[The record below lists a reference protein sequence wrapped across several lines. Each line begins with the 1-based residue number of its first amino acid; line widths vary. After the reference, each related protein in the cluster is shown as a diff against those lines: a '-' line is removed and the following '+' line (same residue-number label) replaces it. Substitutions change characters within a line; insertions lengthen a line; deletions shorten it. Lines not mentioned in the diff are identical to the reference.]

1 MFFGG
6 NPFEHMHGGGGGG
19 GMPGGRRGGPREEVD
34 TTSYYEALGVEKTAT
49 AAEIKK
55 AFRKLAMK
63 KHPDRGGNKEEFQ
76 ALQSAAEVLMDP
88 EKRELYDKFGKEG
101 AEQGGGGG
109 GGGDD
114 IFSQLFGGGRGGR
127 RGPQGPPK
135 GENITHPLKCSLEDL
150 YNGKTVKLAINRE
163 VQVDPS
169 EKARQCSTCNG
180 QGAVMRMRQLGPGM
194 IQQFQTAC
202 PQCKG
207 KGHSVRM
214 KKERKILEVCI
225 EKGMKHGS
233 KIKFMG
239 EADQMPGQLPG
250 DVVFVVQQKEHDVF
264 KRKAH
269 HLIMEHKVTLAE
281 ALTGLEIVVKH
292 LDGREL
298 LIKTKPG
305 QVITPGTLKRVA
317 SEGMPMHGNPF
328 VKGNLIVA
336 FDVQFP
342 KEGTLSADACKAL
355 RAALPTVPPTPATDD
370 ADEYDLDNFSP
381 EMLKAD
387 LEQNRSAYDSDDE
400 EEGGRGGGQ
409 GVQCQQS

>member
-6 NPFEHMHGGGGGG
+6 NPFEHMGGG
-19 GMPGGRRGGPREEVD
+19 GMGGRGGPREEID
-34 TTSYYEALGVEKTAT
+34 NTSYYEALGVSKNASSG
-49 AAEIKK
+49 EIKK

-63 KHPDRGGNKEEFQ
+63 KHPDRGGDKEEFQ
-76 ALQSAAEVLMDP
+76 ALQIAHEVLSDP
-88 EKRELYDKFGKEG
+88 EKRERYDKFGKEG
-101 AEQGGGGG
+101 LEGGGGG

-114 IFSQLFGGGRGGR
+114 IFSQLFGGGRGR
-127 RGPQGPPK
+127 RGPQGPQK

-169 EKARQCSTCNG
+169 EDAKVCSQCNG
-180 QGAVMRMRQLGPGM
+180 QGVVMRMRQIGPGM
-194 IQQFQTAC
+194 IQQIQTKCPAC
-202 PQCKG
+202 NG
-207 KGHSVRM
+207 KGHTVRM
-214 KKERKILEVCI
+214 KKERKILEVTI
-225 EKGMKHGS
+225 EKGMKNGS
-233 KIKFMG
+233 KIKFHG
-239 EADQMPGQLPG
+239 EADQQPGQLPG
-250 DVVFVVQQKEHDVF
+250 DVIFVVQQKEHDVF

-281 ALTGLEIVVKH
+281 ALTGLEVTVKH

-298 LIKTKPG
+298 LVRTKPG
-305 QVITPGTLKRVA
+305 QVLKPGTLKRVA
-317 SEGMPMHGNPF
+317 NEGMPMHGNPF

-336 FDVQFP
+336 FDVDFP
-342 KEGTLSADACKAL
+342 EDGQLSQAQCKML
-355 RAALPTVPPTPATDD
+355 RDALPDIPPTPAQDD
-370 ADEYDLDNFSP
+370 PEEYLLDNFSP

-400 EEGGRGGGQ
+400 EEGGGGR

>member
-6 NPFEHMHGGGGGG
+6 NPFEHMGGGGG
-19 GMPGGRRGGPREEVD
+19 GMPGGGRGRREEVD
-34 TTSYYEALGVEKTAT
+34 NTSYYKALGVEKDAS

-76 ALQSAAEVLMDP
+76 VLQTAHEVLSDP
-88 EKRELYDKFGKEG
+88 EKRDLYDRFGEEG
-101 AEQGGGGG
+101 VQQGGGGGG

-114 IFSQLFGGGRGGR
+114 IFSQLFGGRGGGR
-127 RGPQGPPK
+127 RGPQGPQK

-163 VQVDPS
+163 VQVDKS
-169 EKARQCSTCNG
+169 EKATVCSTCNG
-180 QGAVMRMRQLGPGM
+180 QGVVMRMRQIGPGM
-194 IQQFQTAC
+194 IQQFQTKC
-202 PQCKG
+202 PDCNG
-207 KGHSVRM
+207 KGHTVRM
-214 KKERKILEVCI
+214 KKERKILEVTI

-233 KIKFMG
+233 KIKFHG
-239 EADQMPGQLPG
+239 EADQQPGQLPG
-250 DVVFVVQQKEHDVF
+250 DVIFVVQQKEHDVF

-269 HLIMEHKVTLAE
+269 HLIMEHKITLAE
-281 ALTGLEIVVKH
+281 ALTGFEIAVTH

-298 LIKTKPG
+298 LVSSKPG
-305 QVITPGTLKRVA
+305 QVLKPGMLKRVA

-342 KEGTLSADACKAL
+342 ADGALGEAQCKML
-355 RAALPTVPPTPATDD
+355 REALPAVPPTAAQDD
-370 ADEYDLDNFSP
+370 PEEYKLDNFSP

-400 EEGGRGGGQ
+400 EEGGGGGR